1 MLYRLAAD
9 AVLLVHLA
17 FVLFV
22 VLGGALVLRWPRI
35 AWAHVPAVIWGAL
48 IEFGGWICPL
58 TPMEV
63 TLRQAAGEAGYSGG
77 FIEHYLLPVL
87 YPEGL
92 THGVQL
98 IFGAAVIAI
107 NAVVYAAA
115 AVLRRSR
122 KIHPFVR

>member
-48 IEFGGWICPL
+48 VEFGGWICPL

-63 TLRQAAGEAGYSGG
+63 TLRRAAGEAGYSGD

-107 NAVVYAAA
+107 NAAVYAAA

-122 KIHPFVR
+122 SVTQRR

>member
-1 MLYRLAAD
+1 
-9 AVLLVHLA
+9 
-17 FVLFV
+17 
-22 VLGGALVLRWPRI
+22 
-35 AWAHVPAVIWGAL
+35 
-48 IEFGGWICPL
+48 
-58 TPMEV
+58 MET
-63 TLRQAAGEAGYSGG
+63 TLRRAAGEAGYSGG

-107 NAVVYAAA
+107 NAAVYAAA

-122 KIHPFVR
+122 SVAQRR